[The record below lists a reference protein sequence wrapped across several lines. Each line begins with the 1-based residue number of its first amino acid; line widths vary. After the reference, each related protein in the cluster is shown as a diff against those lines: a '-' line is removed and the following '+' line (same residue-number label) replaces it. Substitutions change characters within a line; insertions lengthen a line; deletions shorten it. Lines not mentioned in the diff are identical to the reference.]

1 MNQKRSNH
9 KIIIWS
15 TSISDL
21 LNGRA
26 SGIAVQLFF
35 WAQTFVRHD
44 WQVTTFSCH
53 KAFSQ
58 DGIFFKKTTRWGKFE
73 VVHEWLS
80 VFWRL
85 LTIRPHLVFYRGAD
99 RAILP
104 IAIVSR
110 WFGIKFVFLGASDS
124 DFTPG
129 RELVVG
135 FSTNRRMYQMAIG
148 RIQYIVT
155 QNKAQHD
162 ALLQNYGKESLVL
175 PNIWLVKSGISL
187 EKQYDAVWVANF
199 RPLKRAEWFVRLAK
213 SLPQFS
219 FAIIGGVS
227 SKDYYDQIKEKASE
241 VGNLSFLGAKTF
253 EEVNSLIAESRLLIC
268 TSEFEGFPNT
278 FLQAWAQSVPVISTV
293 NPNSCITEF
302 DLGRVVDNES
312 ELLNATE
319 EILSSKELLEK
330 YKKNIDAYFLSHHDA
345 NVAYQKILE
354 QIHFK
359 K

>member
-1 MNQKRSNH
+1 MKK
-9 KIIIWS
+9 KILIWS
-15 TSISDL
+15 TAISDL
-21 LNGRA
+21 LDGHV

-35 WAQTFVRHD
+35 WAQTFARQG
-44 WQVTTFSCH
+44 WQVTTFTHHEPFHNES
-53 KAFSQ
+53 
-58 DGIFFKKTTRWGKFE
+58 ITFKRRKRWSSIE
-73 VVHEWLS
+73 IVHEWLS

-85 LTIRPHLVFYRGAD
+85 LTIRPYLVFYRGAD

-129 RELVVG
+129 KELVAG
-135 FSTNRRMYQMAIG
+135 ASTNRRMFQKAIG

-162 ALLQNYGKESLVL
+162 ALLQNYGKESFVL
-175 PNIWLVKSGISL
+175 PNIWLVMSCISL
-187 EKQYDAVWVANF
+187 EKKYDAVWVANL

-213 SLPQFS
+213 SLPQFR

-227 SKDYYDQIKEKASE
+227 SKDYYNQIEEKASG
-241 VGNLSFLGAKTF
+241 VDNLSFLGAKTF
-253 EEVNSLIAESRLLIC
+253 EEVNSLIAESRLLVC

-278 FLQAWAQSVPVISTV
+278 FLQAWAQSVPVVSTV

-319 EILSSKELLEK
+319 EILSSEELIEE
-330 YKKNIDAYFLSHHDA
+330 YKKSIDAYFLSHHDA
-345 NVAYQKILE
+345 NVAYQKILQ